1 MMEQASATIGMHHG
15 LTAPVLALQALTDV
29 GMKRGAGALA
39 MVLAIGELVMM
50 AGLDERNEPVPVQKS
65 YVVIEVGKGMPLEEM
80 VMEVTGLA
88 RRVVMADVVII
99 DLRDWN
105 VDHAENHHRDSQGSR
120 AQPIN
125 LAFHPHRFAS
135 MLTIG
140 TAPTTMS
147 ATWRNGQA
155 RSAAWVAA

>member
-1 MMEQASATIGMHHG
+1 MEQAAATIGMHHG
-15 LTAPVLALQALTDV
+15 LTPPVLALQALTDV
-29 GMKRGAGALA
+29 GMKRGARALA
-39 MVLAIGELVMM
+39 IVLAIGELVMM

-88 RRVVMADVVII
+88 RRVVVADVVII

-105 VDHAENHHRDSQGSR
+105 VDYAENHHRDSQSSR

-125 LAFHPHRFAS
+125 LAFHRHRFAS
-135 MLTIG
+135 MLRIG
-140 TAPTTMS
+140 IS
-147 ATWRNGQA
+147 ARDLVRDLANREA
-155 RSAAWVAA
+155 RSAARVAT